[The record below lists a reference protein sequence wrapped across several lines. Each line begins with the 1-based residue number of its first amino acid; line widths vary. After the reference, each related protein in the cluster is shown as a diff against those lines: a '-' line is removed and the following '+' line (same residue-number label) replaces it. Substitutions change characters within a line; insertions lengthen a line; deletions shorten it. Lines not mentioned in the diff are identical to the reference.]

1 MFNLVEEFPGVRAS
15 HALKL
20 TAIATLVVLVAIAG
34 YILLNPVPPGP
45 VGEVLDI
52 KLYTPHAPS
61 GGGDGGVVL
70 AAAALSKNPL
80 LVLTPVK
87 IHNTGS
93 KPFSIFDL
101 TGVVRFSNAEYDSA
115 DVSVEDF
122 RKVFQYYPELASYRQ
137 RPLLRDA
144 VIQPGETL
152 EGLLIFNFP
161 LPEEEWSVRRSFQV
175 TASFDHGKDIVF
187 SGTDTP
193 DNWPRPSGQGQ

>member
-20 TAIATLVVLVAIAG
+20 GAIATLVVLVAIAG
-34 YILLNPVPPGP
+34 YVLLNPLPPGP

-52 KLYTPHAPS
+52 KLYTPHAPTV
-61 GGGDGGVVL
+61 GADGGVVL
-70 AAAALSKNPL
+70 ASTQPNNPL

-101 TGVVRFSNAEYDSA
+101 SGVVRFSNAEYDSA
-115 DVSVEDF
+115 DVSPEDF
-122 RKVFQYYPELASYRQ
+122 RKVFQYYPDLASYRQ
-137 RPLLRDA
+137 QPLLRDA

-161 LPEEEWSVRRSFQV
+161 LTEEQWNVRRSFQV

-193 DNWPRPSGQGQ
+193 ENWPRPNGQGQ